1 MSQIPGKDELK
12 GLSYAELRA
21 LLQQTEAALGAKRS
35 EELKV
40 LADGY
45 AKKLQMG
52 GFGISEGIEA
62 LRPYLPAKAAKTPS
76 SSGGPGQPKYANPA
90 DASQTWTGRGK
101 RPNWFSE
108 QLESGRTR
116 EEMEIR

>member
-21 LLQQTEAALGAKRS
+21 LLQQTETALGAKRS

-62 LRPYLPAKAAKTPS
+62 LRPYLPAKAAKAA
-76 SSGGPGQPKYANPA
+76 SGSGEPGQPKYANPA

-101 RPNWFSE
+101 RPNWFNE
-108 QLESGRTR
+108 QLASGRAPG
-116 EEMEIR
+116 EMEIR